1 MEPEKKIDTYGAGI
15 GICVILVALSIGGI
29 SIFNKKLKE
38 YGETQRQVKTA
49 TTTTTQETQDD
60 LTLDPMVDVTS
71 DVDAGL

>member
-38 YGETQRQVKTA
+38 YGKEQRQAKIA
-49 TTTTTQETQDD
+49 TTTQEVQDD
-60 LTLDPMVDVTS
+60 LTLEPMVDVTS